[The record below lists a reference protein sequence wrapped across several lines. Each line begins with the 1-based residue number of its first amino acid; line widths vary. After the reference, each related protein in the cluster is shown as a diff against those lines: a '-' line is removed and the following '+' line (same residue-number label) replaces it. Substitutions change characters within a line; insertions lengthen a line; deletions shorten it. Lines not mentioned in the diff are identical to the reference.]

1 MNFLKDKFFFLFLI
15 LVIIF
20 FMQGIINIPVLDRDE
35 ARFATATKT
44 MLETKDFIDIK
55 MQEETRYKKPIGIY
69 WAQVFS
75 NYIFGDS
82 PYDKIWVYRIPSL
95 LGIVLSLLLIYKFLK
110 SIYSREVALLSILFI
125 LTSFL
130 TISEIHQAKTDGM
143 LFLFITLCNLLV
155 LKAIFDGHLSNHFK
169 LLYWVSMAIGILV
182 KGPIILIFTILP
194 LLALSIIQKRNF
206 FNFIWTKYGFFI
218 FFLISVPWFVLIS
231 IKSNGLFWHE
241 SVINDLFN
249 KVRSG
254 QESHGFVPGYY
265 TLLIFLFFWPG
276 SIFIPSFFIN
286 LKIKFKEYFIKNNLN
301 CFLILYFLLPF
312 VLYEVIPTKLPH
324 YVFPSYVAL
333 SILISKEIISSN
345 FKSSLLKYAFLPT
358 VIFPLTIMSII
369 AFAIYEYSSFD
380 TFFFL
385 IILTFLS
392 FLFLLIF
399 FLKKKKI
406 KNILYVASFHQVFIY
421 LVAIYYLVP
430 QLNSFWIANNINKI
444 IDNYRT
450 AADEIIHFGFNEPS
464 LIFLTSHK
472 AKKRIITK
480 FDENKKILFFL
491 EAEFESSIIQ
501 DEKFAKYKLV
511 DQIKGFNYS
520 QGKIKLIKVY
530 ANF

>member
-1 MNFLKDKFFFLFLI
+1 M
-15 LVIIF
+15 
-20 FMQGIINIPVLDRDE
+20 
-35 ARFATATKT
+35 
-44 MLETKDFIDIK
+44 
-55 MQEETRYKKPIGIY
+55 
-69 WAQVFS
+69 
-75 NYIFGDS
+75 
-82 PYDKIWVYRIPSL
+82 SL
-95 LGIVLSLLLIYKFLK
+95 
-110 SIYSREVALLSILFI
+110 
-125 LTSFL
+125 
-130 TISEIHQAKTDGM
+130 
-143 LFLFITLCNLLV
+143 
-155 LKAIFDGHLSNHFK
+155 
-169 LLYWVSMAIGILV
+169 
-182 KGPIILIFTILP
+182 
-194 LLALSIIQKRNF
+194 
-206 FNFIWTKYGFFI
+206 
-218 FFLISVPWFVLIS
+218 
-231 IKSNGLFWHE
+231 
-241 SVINDLFN
+241 VINDLFN

-324 YVFPSYVAL
+324 YIFPSYVAL

-450 AADEIIHFGFNEPS
+450 
-464 LIFLTSHK
+464 
-472 AKKRIITK
+472 
-480 FDENKKILFFL
+480 
-491 EAEFESSIIQ
+491 
-501 DEKFAKYKLV
+501 V
-511 DQIKGFNYS
+511 
-520 QGKIKLIKVY
+520 
-530 ANF
+530 